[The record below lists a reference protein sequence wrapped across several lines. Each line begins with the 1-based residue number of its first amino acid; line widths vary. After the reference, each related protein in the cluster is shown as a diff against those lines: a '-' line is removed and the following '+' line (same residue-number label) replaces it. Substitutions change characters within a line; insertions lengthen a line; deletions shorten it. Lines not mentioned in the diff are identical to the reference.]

1 MNNERLIR
9 AVTRDTTGVLKP
21 VLDASYALEPVSKYD
36 MLVIAE
42 DVNKNLGYTLFED
55 LHYPRLVHDF
65 ALVTRAVQLNAIGG
79 NIHDI

>member
-9 AVTRDTTGVLKP
+9 AVTSDTTGVLKP

-42 DVNKNLGYTLFED
+42 DVNKNRG
-55 LHYPRLVHDF
+55 
-65 ALVTRAVQLNAIGG
+65 
-79 NIHDI
+79 